1 MDGLAEASKFYN
13 NFSLLWFYFHQE
25 MALLQKRQYSESSS
39 TVVVSNLGG
48 AHGRNII
55 KNPETLQIYGADTP
69 KKRIKIQAK
78 CSSKSIANLMKRLEV
93 SSSSNET
100 LLILVEI
107 SDCPNIEDIG
117 PEAINFLSTLFRKEK
132 DFVRVKILY
141 LFSDFVLDHGIDASL
156 ITDEIL
162 MMMKG
167 EESSKVINQAF
178 TSLLR
183 IGQLSDKEDKVPQ
196 STLNKV
202 VEVAKLR
209 LASINHN
216 VQRHAI
222 QLIGAFA
229 SKEDAEKELMAL
241 ISHYMD
247 SPDARVRAQA
257 MNSLLCMGSRSIQ
270 LPASL
275 YSRADKALKDDYECG
290 RREALQ
296 LIYELSQRHPD
307 YLIRLDSQT
316 EVRLIDDAFGKICSA
331 ISDLSMQIRSFA
343 AELLGGL
350 SKVNSEFLFQT
361 LDKKLM
367 SNMRRKKTSH
377 ERALENYTSGE
388 WSSGRKW
395 ADDAPQEYVN
405 SESISLIDS
414 GACGALVQG
423 LEDEF
428 FEVRMASVNSLCRLA
443 LINPPFAELSL
454 DFLVDMFN
462 DEIES
467 VRLQAIHS
475 LTRISEHIILR
486 EDQIEVMLGSLEDY
500 SVEVREGLHLMLG
513 ACKVSTRVCLTMVVQ
528 KVLEVLSKY
537 PQDKLSAYGC
547 LQRVGMKHPELCM
560 SLTPQL
566 IQDHPFFDSA
576 EKDVEDP
583 ACKKFI

>member
-1 MDGLAEASKFYN
+1 MEL
-13 NFSLLWFYFHQE
+13 
-25 MALLQKRQYSESSS
+25 
-39 TVVVSNLGG
+39 
-48 AHGRNII
+48 
-55 KNPETLQIYGADTP
+55 
-69 KKRIKIQAK
+69 
-78 CSSKSIANLMKRLEV
+78 

-100 LLILVEI
+100 LQILAEI
-107 SDCPNIEDIG
+107 SDSPNIEEIG
-117 PEAINFLSTLFRKEK
+117 PEAIRFLTSLFRKEK

-156 ITDEIL
+156 LMNEIIL
-162 MMMKG
+162 LIKS

-178 TSLLR
+178 TSLFR
-183 IGQLSDKEDKVPQ
+183 IGQSIQQQAVPQ
-196 STLNKV
+196 ATLSKI
-202 VEVAKLR
+202 VEFAKLK
-209 LASINHN
+209 LTSTNHN

-222 QLIGAFA
+222 QLIGAFT
-229 SKEDAEKELMAL
+229 SKEEAEKEFMTL
-241 ISHYMD
+241 ISFYMD
-247 SPDARVRAQA
+247 SSDARTRAQA
-257 MNSLLCMGSRSIQ
+257 INSLLCMGTRGID
-270 LPASL
+270 LPPTL
-275 YSRADKALKDDYECG
+275 YTRAEKALKDDYECG
-290 RREALQ
+290 RKEALQ
-296 LIYELSQRHPD
+296 LIFELGQRHPEH
-307 YLIRLDSQT
+307 LIKLSDSHT
-316 EVRLIDDAFGKICSA
+316 EIRLIDDAFAKICSS
-331 ISDLSMQIRSFA
+331 ISDLSMQIRTQA
-343 AELLGGL
+343 AELLGGMRQ
-350 SKVNSEFLFQT
+350 VNNEFLCQT

-405 SESISLIDS
+405 SESVSLIDS

-428 FEVRMASVNSLCRLA
+428 LEVRMASVNSMCQLA
-443 LINPPFAELSL
+443 LGNPPFSELSL

-467 VRLQAIHS
+467 VRLQAIYS
-475 LTRISEHIILR
+475 LTKISQHIILR

-513 ACKVSTRVCLTMVVQ
+513 ACKVSTRACLTMVVQ
-528 KVLEVLSKY
+528 KILDVLSKY

-547 LQRVGMKHPELCM
+547 LQRVGLKHPELCM
-560 SLTPQL
+560 SLAPQL

-583 ACKKFI
+583 ACKFCC